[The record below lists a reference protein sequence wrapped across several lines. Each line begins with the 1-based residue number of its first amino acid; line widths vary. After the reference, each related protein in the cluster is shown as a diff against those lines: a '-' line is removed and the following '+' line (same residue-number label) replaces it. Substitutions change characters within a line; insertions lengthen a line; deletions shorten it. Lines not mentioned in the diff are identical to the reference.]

1 MMDMMGLGL
10 RLRFKG
16 VEVLWSSK
24 GQTGTGNRFW
34 DLRTRDAQ
42 ANSLEN
48 AVELE
53 GVEFWCQGHY
63 FVTAWK
69 GSTTALHTARLY

>member
-16 VEVLWSSK
+16 VEVLWSSE
-24 GQTGTGNRFW
+24 GQTGRGNRFW
-34 DLRTRDAQ
+34 DLCTRDAQ
-42 ANSLEN
+42 ANSLKN

-53 GVEFWCQGHY
+53 GVEFWCQGH
-63 FVTAWK
+63 
-69 GSTTALHTARLY
+69 